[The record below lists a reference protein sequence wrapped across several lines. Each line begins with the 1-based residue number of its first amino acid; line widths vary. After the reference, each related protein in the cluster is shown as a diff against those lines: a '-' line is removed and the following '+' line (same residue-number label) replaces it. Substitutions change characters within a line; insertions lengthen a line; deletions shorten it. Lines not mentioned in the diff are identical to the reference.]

1 MYQSKIFGFKVKY
14 SNQKEFKISKNEI
27 FLEQIYSIKLENSK
41 PFIIDVGSHIGL
53 SIIYFKSIYPQ
64 STILGFEPNPIS
76 FDILNENLNQNGLMN
91 NVVLHNIGLSNIIG
105 STKLYIDNSNDLWNS
120 NSSLVKGS
128 WTGKEKL
135 ASIDIRVNKLSTFI
149 ERKVDLL
156 KIDVEGSELKILEDL
171 DNSKKFELINNLLIE
186 YHPNVSFKGLTG
198 ILINNGYNLRY
209 IQNGKE
215 VLSPDISNLTIVKA
229 SK

>member
-76 FDILNENLNQNGLMN
+76 FVILNENLNQNGLMN